1 MKHSYT
7 TQGTCSRTIE
17 FEINDGRISNVRFL
31 GGCKGNLLG
40 IAALVEGM
48 TPEDAIARLKGIKCG
63 DKPTSCPD
71 QLASALQSARQ

>member
-17 FEINDGRISNVRFL
+17 FEINDGVISNVRFL

-40 IAALVEGM
+40 ISALVEGM

-71 QLASALQSARQ
+71 QLAAALQSVL